1 MNELS
6 NIMTIE
12 GVECYE
18 ENGTAYLK
26 LETVA
31 RGLGFTETKGGKE
44 YVKWRRVG
52 EYLKQLGFATSGE
65 RFGEIGIATSCD
77 GGYLPEFIPENIFYR
92 LAMKA
97 KNEAAERFQAKIADE
112 VIPSIRRHGA
122 YMTPETLE
130 RALLSPDFLLR
141 LAQKLK
147 EEQEGRLA
155 AELDRNYLAHE
166 LAVQQPKIDYF
177 DALVDANLLTS
188 LRETAKLL
196 HVKEKTFVQYLL
208 DNRFLYRGQNGKL
221 LPYATLPANTLFEVK
236 EAYDPKSGWRGVQTY
251 VTPRGRE
258 TFRMLLTEGRQSRA
272 WAPPL
277 ERPREMTAGEACQ
290 CEAFFRKEA
299 ALNQKKHRKK
309 DKAAPAPVSRD

>member
-31 RGLGFTETKGGKE
+31 RGLGFARVAASGNEVVRWETVRKYLSELGVPTSWHGISPQVGKE
-44 YVKWRRVG
+44 G
-52 EYLKQLGFATSGE
+52 
-65 RFGEIGIATSCD
+65 
-77 GGYLPEFIPENIFYR
+77 LPDFIPENIFYR

-196 HVKEKTFVQYLL
+196 RVKEKTFVQYLL
-208 DNRFLYRGQNGKL
+208 DNRFLYRGQSGKL